1 LLHVDAVGWIMIH
14 VKSEEEGEQ
23 NPADT
28 RDGNHNMIIYHSIAC
43 HLREDRY
50 KVTTLYQVPYQGI
63 TEGRSK
69 RNQAF

>member
-28 RDGNHNMIIYHSIAC
+28 RDGNHILIICLSTIPLLIIYAKTDI
-43 HLREDRY
+43 
-50 KVTTLYQVPYQGI
+50 K
-63 TEGRSK
+63 
-69 RNQAF
+69 